1 MKILLIED
9 DATAR
14 YAMHRALKA
23 SGREILE
30 AVDGETGVASIL
42 ADCPDLVFLDLNM
55 PNRDGLAVLGE
66 LRTKRSEGLPEI
78 IVVTANDSLDIAVEC
93 IRLGASDFL
102 TKPYDLDHVRAIVT
116 RSQQRIELEQ
126 RVMALQEQL
135 DAVPELGKLASLS
148 PLMHRVFEQVRKA
161 AKSTLPALIRGES
174 GTGKELIA
182 RELHRLSDRSNGP
195 FIAVNTAAISE
206 HLIESELFG
215 HIKGAFTGA
224 DRNREGVFR
233 KAAGGTL
240 FLDEIGDMPA
250 PVQTRLLRV
259 LQEQTLTPVGSE
271 EEIPVDVR
279 VVSATHQELESAIEE
294 KRFRADLYYRLKGI
308 ELRLPPLRTRRED
321 IVLLAHR
328 FAGSQIEFD
337 QECVA
342 AMLQFPWPGNVRE
355 LKQRVESAA
364 AMATSSRLTP
374 ADLGLISQSKECA
387 GLEFDAYFD
396 LPLTEA
402 KQLLIDRFESAA
414 IERAMKLE
422 NNNVSA
428 AARRLGIHRQNL
440 QQKLKPT
447 SDSAS

>member
-23 SGREILE
+23 SGRVILE

-55 PNRDGLAVLGE
+55 PNQDGLAVLGE
-66 LRTKRSEGLPEI
+66 LRTMRSGSLPEI

-93 IRLGASDFL
+93 IRRGASDFL

-126 RVMALQEQL
+126 RVLALQEQL

-182 RELHRLSDRSNGP
+182 RELHRLSDRSKGP

-271 EEIPVDVR
+271 EEIAVDVR

-355 LKQRVESAA
+355 LKQRVESAV

-374 ADLGLISQSKECA
+374 ADLGLIAQSKESA

-440 QQKLKPT
+440 QQKLKP
-447 SDSAS
+447 

>member
-23 SGREILE
+23 SGRVILE

-55 PNRDGLAVLGE
+55 PNQDGLAVLGE
-66 LRTKRSEGLPEI
+66 LRTMRSGSLPEI

-93 IRLGASDFL
+93 IRRGASDFL

-126 RVMALQEQL
+126 RVLALQEQL

-182 RELHRLSDRSNGP
+182 RELHRLSDRSNRP

-271 EEIPVDVR
+271 EEIAVDVR

-355 LKQRVESAA
+355 LKQRVESAV

-374 ADLGLISQSKECA
+374 ADLGLVSQSKESA

-440 QQKLKPT
+440 QQKLKP
-447 SDSAS
+447 

>member
-9 DATAR
+9 DTTAR

-23 SGREILE
+23 IGREILE
-30 AVDGETGVASIL
+30 AVDGETGVASLL

-93 IRLGASDFL
+93 IRRGASDFL

-126 RVMALQEQL
+126 RVIALQDQL

-271 EEIPVDVR
+271 EEIAVDVR

-355 LKQRVESAA
+355 LKQRVESAV

-374 ADLGLISQSKECA
+374 ADLGLVSQSKEST

>member
-66 LRTKRSEGLPEI
+66 LRAMRSGSLPEI

-93 IRLGASDFL
+93 IRRGASDFL

-126 RVMALQEQL
+126 RVLALQEQL

-271 EEIPVDVR
+271 EEIAVDVR
-279 VVSATHQELESAIEE
+279 VVSATHQELEIAIEE

-355 LKQRVESAA
+355 LKQRVESAV

-374 ADLGLISQSKECA
+374 ADLGLVFQSKESQ

-440 QQKLKPT
+440 QQKLKP
-447 SDSAS
+447 

>member
-23 SGREILE
+23 SGRDILE
-30 AVDGETGVASIL
+30 AVDGEKGVASIL

-66 LRTKRSEGLPEI
+66 LRTKRAGSLPEI

-93 IRLGASDFL
+93 IRRGASDFL

-135 DAVPELGKLASLS
+135 DAIPELGKLASLS

-271 EEIPVDVR
+271 EEIAVDVR

-355 LKQRVESAA
+355 LKQRVESAV

-374 ADLGLISQSKECA
+374 ADLGLVSQSNEST

>member
-23 SGREILE
+23 RDREILE
-30 AVDGETGVASIL
+30 AVDGATGIASIL

-55 PNRDGLAVLGE
+55 PNRDGLAVLGD
-66 LRTKRSEGLPEI
+66 LRTKRSIGLPEI

-93 IRLGASDFL
+93 IRRGASDFL
-102 TKPYDLDHVRAIVT
+102 TKPYDLDHVRAIAA
-116 RSQQRIELEQ
+116 RSQQRVELEQ
-126 RVMALQEQL
+126 RVLTLQAQL
-135 DAVPELGKLASLS
+135 DEVPELGKLASLS
-148 PLMHRVFEQVRKA
+148 PLMHRIFEQVRKA

-182 RELHRLSDRSNGP
+182 RELHRLSDRANGP

-215 HIKGAFTGA
+215 HVKGAFTGA

-240 FLDEIGDMPA
+240 FLDEIGDMPSS
-250 PVQTRLLRV
+250 VQTRLLRV

-271 EEIPVDVR
+271 EEVAVDVR
-279 VVSATHQELESAIEE
+279 VVSATHQELEAAIEE

-328 FAGSQIEFD
+328 FAGNQIEFD

-342 AMLQFPWPGNVRE
+342 AMLQFAWPGNVRE
-355 LKQRVESAA
+355 LKQRVESAV

-374 ADLGLISQSKECA
+374 ADLGLIAQSEKSA

-402 KQLLIDRFESAA
+402 KQLLIERFESAA
-414 IERAMKLE
+414 IARAMMLE

-440 QQKLKPT
+440 QQKLKPA

>member
-1 MKILLIED
+1 M
-9 DATAR
+9 R
-14 YAMHRALKA
+14 
-23 SGREILE
+23 SG
-30 AVDGETGVASIL
+30 S
-42 ADCPDLVFLDLNM
+42 
-55 PNRDGLAVLGE
+55 
-66 LRTKRSEGLPEI
+66 LPEI

-93 IRLGASDFL
+93 IRRGASDFL

-126 RVMALQEQL
+126 RVLALQEQL

-271 EEIPVDVR
+271 EEIAVDVR
-279 VVSATHQELESAIEE
+279 VVSATHQELEIAIEE

-355 LKQRVESAA
+355 LKQRVESAV

-374 ADLGLISQSKECA
+374 ADLGLIAQSKEST
-387 GLEFDAYFD
+387 GLEFVAYFD

-440 QQKLKPT
+440 QQKLKPA

>member
-23 SGREILE
+23 SGRVILE

-66 LRTKRSEGLPEI
+66 LRTMRSGSLPEI

-93 IRLGASDFL
+93 IRRGASDFL

-126 RVMALQEQL
+126 RVLALQEQL

-271 EEIPVDVR
+271 EEIAVDVR
-279 VVSATHQELESAIEE
+279 VVSATHQELEIAIEE

-355 LKQRVESAA
+355 LKQRVESAV

-374 ADLGLISQSKECA
+374 ADLGLVSQSKESA

-440 QQKLKPT
+440 QQKLKP
-447 SDSAS
+447 

>member
-23 SGREILE
+23 SGREIQE
-30 AVDGETGVASIL
+30 AVDGEKGVASIL

-66 LRTKRSEGLPEI
+66 LRTKRSGGLPEI

-93 IRLGASDFL
+93 IRRGASDFL
-102 TKPYDLDHVRAIVT
+102 TKPYDLDHVRAIVK

-126 RVMALQEQL
+126 RVLALQEQL
-135 DAVPELGKLASLS
+135 DATPELGNLASLS

-271 EEIPVDVR
+271 EEIAVDVR

-355 LKQRVESAA
+355 LKQRVESAV

-374 ADLGLISQSKECA
+374 ADLGLVSQSKEST
-387 GLEFDAYFD
+387 GLEFDEYFD

-440 QQKLKPT
+440 QQKLKPG
-447 SDSAS
+447 SDSVS

>member
-9 DATAR
+9 DSTAR

-23 SGREILE
+23 NGREILE

-55 PNRDGLAVLGE
+55 PNRDGLAVLGD
-66 LRTKRSEGLPEI
+66 LQTKRSGGLPEI

-93 IRLGASDFL
+93 IRRGASDFL

-126 RVMALQEQL
+126 RVIALQEQL

-215 HIKGAFTGA
+215 HVKGAFTGA

-271 EEIPVDVR
+271 EEIAVDVR

-355 LKQRVESAA
+355 LKQRVESAV
-364 AMATSSRLTP
+364 AMATSSRLTL
-374 ADLGLISQSKECA
+374 ADLGLISQSKESA

-414 IERAMKLE
+414 IDRAMKLE

>member
-1 MKILLIED
+1 
-9 DATAR
+9 
-14 YAMHRALKA
+14 
-23 SGREILE
+23 
-30 AVDGETGVASIL
+30 
-42 ADCPDLVFLDLNM
+42 
-55 PNRDGLAVLGE
+55 
-66 LRTKRSEGLPEI
+66 
-78 IVVTANDSLDIAVEC
+78 
-93 IRLGASDFL
+93 
-102 TKPYDLDHVRAIVT
+102 
-116 RSQQRIELEQ
+116 
-126 RVMALQEQL
+126 
-135 DAVPELGKLASLS
+135 
-148 PLMHRVFEQVRKA
+148 
-161 AKSTLPALIRGES
+161 
-174 GTGKELIA
+174 
-182 RELHRLSDRSNGP
+182 LSDRSNGP

-271 EEIPVDVR
+271 EEIAVDVR
-279 VVSATHQELESAIEE
+279 VVSATHQELEIAIEE

-355 LKQRVESAA
+355 LKQRVESAV

-374 ADLGLISQSKECA
+374 ADLGLVSQSKESA

-440 QQKLKPT
+440 QQKLKP
-447 SDSAS
+447 

>member
-23 SGREILE
+23 SGRVILE

-55 PNRDGLAVLGE
+55 PNQDGLAVLGE
-66 LRTKRSEGLPEI
+66 LRTMRSGSLPEI

-93 IRLGASDFL
+93 IRRGASDFL

-126 RVMALQEQL
+126 RVLALQEQL

-182 RELHRLSDRSNGP
+182 RELHRLSDRSNRP

-271 EEIPVDVR
+271 EEIAVDVR
-279 VVSATHQELESAIEE
+279 VVSATHQELEIAIEE

-355 LKQRVESAA
+355 LKQRVESAV

-374 ADLGLISQSKECA
+374 ADLGLVSQSKESA

-402 KQLLIDRFESAA
+402 KQILIDRFESAA

-440 QQKLKPT
+440 QQKLKP
-447 SDSAS
+447 

>member
-23 SGREILE
+23 SGRVILE

-55 PNRDGLAVLGE
+55 PNQDGLAVLGE
-66 LRTKRSEGLPEI
+66 LRTMRSGSLPEI

-93 IRLGASDFL
+93 IRRGASDFL

-126 RVMALQEQL
+126 RVLALQEQL

-182 RELHRLSDRSNGP
+182 RELHRLSDRSNRP

-271 EEIPVDVR
+271 EEIAVDVR
-279 VVSATHQELESAIEE
+279 VVSATHQELEIAIEE

-355 LKQRVESAA
+355 LKQRVESAV

-374 ADLGLISQSKECA
+374 ADLGLVSQSKESA
-387 GLEFDAYFD
+387 GLEFAAYFD

-440 QQKLKPT
+440 QQKLKPA

>member
-1 MKILLIED
+1 M
-9 DATAR
+9 R
-14 YAMHRALKA
+14 
-23 SGREILE
+23 SG
-30 AVDGETGVASIL
+30 S
-42 ADCPDLVFLDLNM
+42 
-55 PNRDGLAVLGE
+55 
-66 LRTKRSEGLPEI
+66 LPEI

-93 IRLGASDFL
+93 IRRGASDFL

-126 RVMALQEQL
+126 RVLALQEQL

-182 RELHRLSDRSNGP
+182 RELHRLSDRSNRP

-271 EEIPVDVR
+271 EEIAVDVR
-279 VVSATHQELESAIEE
+279 VVSATHQELEIAIEE

-342 AMLQFPWPGNVRE
+342 AMLQFPWLGNIRE
-355 LKQRVESAA
+355 LKQRVESAV

-374 ADLGLISQSKECA
+374 GDLGLVSQSKESA

-440 QQKLKPT
+440 QQKLKP
-447 SDSAS
+447 

>member
-23 SGREILE
+23 SGRVILE

-55 PNRDGLAVLGE
+55 PNQDGLAVLGE
-66 LRTKRSEGLPEI
+66 LRTMRSGSLPEI

-93 IRLGASDFL
+93 IRRGASDFL

-126 RVMALQEQL
+126 RVLALQEQL

-182 RELHRLSDRSNGP
+182 RELHRLSDRSNRP

-271 EEIPVDVR
+271 EEIAVDVR
-279 VVSATHQELESAIEE
+279 VVSATHQELEIAIEE

-355 LKQRVESAA
+355 LKQRVESAV

-374 ADLGLISQSKECA
+374 ADLGLVSQSKESA

-428 AARRLGIHRQNL
+428 AARRL
-440 QQKLKPT
+440 
-447 SDSAS
+447 

>member
-66 LRTKRSEGLPEI
+66 LRTMRSGSLPEI

-93 IRLGASDFL
+93 IRRGASDFL

-126 RVMALQEQL
+126 RVLALQEQL

-250 PVQTRLLRV
+250 PV
-259 LQEQTLTPVGSE
+259 
-271 EEIPVDVR
+271 
-279 VVSATHQELESAIEE
+279 
-294 KRFRADLYYRLKGI
+294 
-308 ELRLPPLRTRRED
+308 
-321 IVLLAHR
+321 
-328 FAGSQIEFD
+328 
-337 QECVA
+337 
-342 AMLQFPWPGNVRE
+342 
-355 LKQRVESAA
+355 
-364 AMATSSRLTP
+364 
-374 ADLGLISQSKECA
+374 
-387 GLEFDAYFD
+387 
-396 LPLTEA
+396 
-402 KQLLIDRFESAA
+402 
-414 IERAMKLE
+414 
-422 NNNVSA
+422 
-428 AARRLGIHRQNL
+428 
-440 QQKLKPT
+440 
-447 SDSAS
+447 

>member
-93 IRLGASDFL
+93 IRRGASDFL

-182 RELHRLSDRSNGP
+182 RELHRLSDRSSGP

-215 HIKGAFTGA
+215 HVKGAFTGA

-271 EEIPVDVR
+271 EEIAVDVR

-355 LKQRVESAA
+355 LKQRVESAV

-374 ADLGLISQSKECA
+374 ADLGLVSQSKESA
-387 GLEFDAYFD
+387 GLEFDAYFN

>member
-66 LRTKRSEGLPEI
+66 LRAMRSGSLPEI

-93 IRLGASDFL
+93 IRRGASDFL

-126 RVMALQEQL
+126 RVLALQEQL

-271 EEIPVDVR
+271 EEIAVDVR
-279 VVSATHQELESAIEE
+279 VVSATHQELEIAIEE

-355 LKQRVESAA
+355 LKQRVESAV
-364 AMATSSRLTP
+364 AMAASSRLTP
-374 ADLGLISQSKECA
+374 ADLGLIAQGKESA

-440 QQKLKPT
+440 QQKLKP
-447 SDSAS
+447 

>member
-30 AVDGETGVASIL
+30 AVDGEKGVASIL

-66 LRTKRSEGLPEI
+66 LQTKRAGSLPEI

-93 IRLGASDFL
+93 IRRGASDFL

-271 EEIPVDVR
+271 EEIAVDVR

-355 LKQRVESAA
+355 LKQRVESAV

-374 ADLGLISQSKECA
+374 ADLGLVSQSNEST

>member
-23 SGREILE
+23 SGRVILE

-55 PNRDGLAVLGE
+55 PNQDGLAVLGE
-66 LRTKRSEGLPEI
+66 LRTMRSGSLPEI

-93 IRLGASDFL
+93 IRRGASDFL

-126 RVMALQEQL
+126 RVLALQEQL

-182 RELHRLSDRSNGP
+182 RELHRLSDRSNRP

-271 EEIPVDVR
+271 EEIAVDVR
-279 VVSATHQELESAIEE
+279 VVSATHQELEIAIEE

-355 LKQRVESAA
+355 LKQRVESAV

-374 ADLGLISQSKECA
+374 ADLGLVSQSKESA

-440 QQKLKPT
+440 QQKLKP
-447 SDSAS
+447 

>member
-66 LRTKRSEGLPEI
+66 LRTMRSGSLPEI

-93 IRLGASDFL
+93 IRRGASDFL

-126 RVMALQEQL
+126 RVLALQEQL

-182 RELHRLSDRSNGP
+182 RELHRLSDRSNRP

-271 EEIPVDVR
+271 EEIAVDVR

-355 LKQRVESAA
+355 LKQRVESAV

-374 ADLGLISQSKECA
+374 ADLGLVSQSKESA

-440 QQKLKPT
+440 QQKLKP
-447 SDSAS
+447 